1 MLEKPALHK
10 CISKRPQHRLLAAIL
25 TLSLLFAFAGCRANG
40 NSDTEG
46 QLPNADDLSIVTSFL
61 PIYIFT
67 ANLIAGI
74 EGIRLANMAAP
85 ETGCLHDY
93 QLLPSDL
100 VKLTAADLFVING
113 AGMEGFL
120 TDLAERAGELPII
133 EASQG
138 IELLNSADGTGNPHV
153 WLSVRKAICQVHNIS
168 QGLQMASPAHA
179 KAIMANEQAY
189 VARLEQLQARFT
201 AELKQFAG
209 SEIITFH
216 EAFPYLAD
224 EYGLTIAA
232 VIEREPGS
240 EPAAAELAATIDLI
254 KDQGIKALF
263 AEPQYSTKVA
273 ETIARETGAVIYT
286 LDPVVTGE
294 LAAGTYEKVME
305 KNLQVLLQALQ

>member
-1 MLEKPALHK
+1 MSERSEPHK
-10 CISKRPQHRLLAAIL
+10 RKAWRLPVILLAAAL
-25 TLSLLFAFAGCRANG
+25 TLSLALPFAGCSGDGTTAT
-40 NSDTEG
+40 SEP
-46 QLPNADDLSIVTSFL
+46 LPDPDGLSIVTSFL
-61 PIYIFT
+61 PMYIFT
-67 ANLIAGI
+67 ANLIDGI
-74 EGIRLANMAAP
+74 EGISLSNMAAP

-100 VKLTAADLFVING
+100 VKLTAADLLVING

-120 TDLAERAGELPII
+120 SDLAERAGELPII

-138 IELLNSADGTGNPHV
+138 IGLLNSADGTGNPHV
-153 WLSVRKAICQVHNIS
+153 WLSVRKAISQVHNIS
-168 QGLQMASPAHA
+168 QGLQKASPAHA
-179 KAIMANEQAY
+179 AAILANEQAY
-189 VARLEQLQARFT
+189 VARLEQLHARFT
-201 AELKQFAG
+201 AALKPLAG
-209 SEIITFH
+209 SRIITFH

-254 KDQGIKALF
+254 RAEKIKALF